1 MGTGFERVTT
11 YRGRLFASINSIKR
25 ALADPTAPV
34 GGFAARGPDADAH
47 LREQLTANEAALRA
61 LDDQMQQHG
70 TLLTRAKVYLAG
82 VEG

>member
-1 MGTGFERVTT
+1 VGTGFERVTT
-11 YRGRLFASINSIKR
+11 YRGRLFSSINAIKR
-25 ALADPTAPV
+25 TQANPAAPV
-34 GGFAARGPDADAH
+34 GGFAARGADADAF
-47 LREQLTANEAALRA
+47 LREQLAANEAALKA